1 MANGALDLSYE
12 DIQNRRMP
20 ERARRRETD
29 ATQGATYGS
38 LQREPNVPRTGT
50 PRQMPQ
56 GERLRP
62 DVAQAGRDF
71 LAGGQAATQ
80 QIAEGGRAAA
90 QRLAELYRSFT
101 APPSGQQLSPEDEA
115 RRRALI
121 AQIPTEDGPRS
132 ALRFNQP
139 DPRVTGPFQQFNQ
152 PDPRVTG
159 PAPGLRVSGTSVPG
173 VSRVDNAPGLRSP
186 LFTNLPVGE
195 AISGLQGGTVST
207 FDGSALRAAAQRFR
221 EEAQQE
227 RELAALEGPRGGV
240 IGSGEDQARARRE
253 ALDRALA
260 AFPGEGRAAVSAR
273 ARLVES
279 FLEGERGYASLTQ
292 EAQLREADR
301 AAALQRLALEQR
313 GATAIGRQRAADELA
328 LQQLRGEQ
336 ALTEAGTRGQ
346 FGIAEQALRNV
357 GAREVQE
364 LSADRRANEA
374 YTRALAAISRI
385 EDPAQREEAEI
396 RLMEAFRPQ
405 GFAGGGLVDGMA
417 KGYAGGGLVTGLE
430 DGMMGYVP
438 SALSGGLVPRLRPS
452 RGYAP
457 SDRNL
462 NYDSYANGGIVRGI
476 GDTPRAAQ
484 VLPEVNEYRD
494 YADGARAMGLPT
506 IPFEQFV
513 TLRAGARQVA
523 QAPGPTQPMT
533 AMGFAA
539 GGVVPEAEE
548 MMEHRGGMHSDMM
561 EPNDVSGKMIVD
573 LNPNAPTDSI
583 PAVVDGAMPARLDS
597 GEFVIPKDVVAFFG
611 TKHLDQMIA
620 AARKGRTQ
628 E

>member
-1 MANGALDLSYE
+1 MATMREINE
-12 DIQNRRMP
+12 
-20 ERARRRETD
+20 ERARRM
-29 ATQGATYGS
+29 QSGLY
-38 LQREPNVPRTGT
+38 GT
-50 PRQMPQ
+50 PRTPEQTLRSYGQMTDADAAMR
-56 GERLRP
+56 ER
-62 DVAQAGRDF
+62 
-71 LAGGQAATQ
+71 
-80 QIAEGGRAAA
+80 ERA
-90 QRLAELYRSFT
+90 
-101 APPSGQQLSPEDEA
+101 EA
-115 RRRALI
+115 RRNALI
-121 AQIPTEDGPRS
+121 AQIPREDAPRS

-139 DPRVTGPFQQFNQ
+139 DPRATGPFQQFNQ
-152 PDPRVTG
+152 PDPRETG
-159 PAPGLRVSGTSVPG
+159 PAPGLRVTGTSVPG

-207 FDGSALRAAAQRFR
+207 IDGSALRSAAQRFQTAPAR
-221 EEAQQE
+221 EEEAE
-227 RELAALEGPRGGV
+227 REGPRGGV
-240 IGSGEDQARARRE
+240 IGSGVDPAQERAA
-253 ALDRALA
+253 ALNRALA
-260 AFPGEGRAAVSAR
+260 SFPGTSRSAVAAR
-273 ARLVES
+273 ARLLES
-279 FLEGERGYASLTQ
+279 FAEGERGYAGLAQ

-364 LSADRRANEA
+364 LLADRRANEA

-417 KGYAGGGLVTGLE
+417 KGYAG
-430 DGMMGYVP
+430 
-438 SALSGGLVPRLRPS
+438 
-452 RGYAP
+452 
-457 SDRNL
+457 
-462 NYDSYANGGIVRGI
+462 GGIVRGI